1 MNFWKSLYIC
11 SVKSRQSLSN
21 QTAGYCF
28 YMTPIPTDLNHFD
41 GRRFNSYSNYFTKQ
55 FGGRVQ
61 KISIDAGFSCP
72 NRDGKIS
79 TGGCTFCSNDAFN
92 PSYCRPEKSIKQQI
106 EEGIKFHQRRYR
118 RANKYLAYFQ
128 PFSNTYKPLEEL
140 KRIYAEALEPI
151 DSRQHTAQRRNDM
164 DSKAEETP
172 EIIGIVIGTRPDLV
186 DEALLQYLNEIQ
198 KTHYVMLEYG
208 VESVYDETLKR
219 VNRGHDFATAE
230 RAIHI
235 TADYGIPCGAH
246 FIFGLPG
253 ESKTMMLDAAD
264 VISQLPLTTVKFHQ
278 LQIFKGTKMAEEY
291 LEHPDHFHLFDLE
304 EYIDF
309 VIDFAE
315 RLNPDIVIER
325 FAGEVP
331 PRYLVSEP
339 WMKLRYDEVLSR
351 IEKRM
356 EERDT
361 WQGKTFIQFF
371 HATP

>member
-1 MNFWKSLYIC
+1 
-11 SVKSRQSLSN
+11 
-21 QTAGYCF
+21 
-28 YMTPIPTDLNHFD
+28 MTYPWGDN
-41 GRRFNSYSNYFTKQ
+41 RRFNSYSNYFSKQ

-72 NRDGKIS
+72 NRDGIIS
-79 TGGCTFCSNDAFN
+79 AGGCTFCSNEAFN
-92 PSYCRPEKSIKQQI
+92 PSYCRPEKPIKQQI
-106 EEGIKFHQRRYR
+106 EEGIAFHQRRYR

-140 KRIYAEALEPI
+140 KDIYAQALE
-151 DSRQHTAQRRNDM
+151 S
-164 DSKAEETP
+164 P
-172 EIIGIVIGTRPDLV
+172 EITGIVIGTRPDLI

-198 KTHYVMLEYG
+198 RTHYVMLEYG

-230 RAIHI
+230 KAIRM

-253 ESKTMMLDAAD
+253 ETKAMMLDAAD
-264 VISQLPLTTVKFHQ
+264 IISQLPLTTVKFHQ
-278 LQIFKGTKMAEEY
+278 LQIFKGTTMAEEY
-291 LEHPDHFHLFDLE
+291 LEYPEHFHLFDLE

-339 WMKLRYDEVLSR
+339 WMKLRYDEVLAK

-356 EERDT
+356 EERQT
-361 WQGKTFIQFF
+361 WQGRCYHGILL
-371 HATP
+371 

>member
-1 MNFWKSLYIC
+1 MVYSW
-11 SVKSRQSLSN
+11 
-21 QTAGYCF
+21 G
-28 YMTPIPTDLNHFD
+28 DE
-41 GRRFNSYSNYFTKQ
+41 RRFNSYSRYFARQ

-79 TGGCTFCSNDAFN
+79 TGGCSFCSNEAFN
-92 PSYCRPEKSIKQQI
+92 PSYCRPEKSIRQQI
-106 EEGIKFHQRRYR
+106 EEGIEFHRRRYR
-118 RANKYLAYFQ
+118 RASQYLAYFQ
-128 PFSNTYKPLEEL
+128 PFSNTYKPLDEL
-140 KRIYAEALEPI
+140 KSIYQQAL
-151 DSRQHTAQRRNDM
+151 DV
-164 DSKAEETP
+164 P
-172 EIIGIVIGTRPDLV
+172 EITGIVIGTRPDLI
-186 DEALLQYLNEIQ
+186 DDGILQYLNEIQ

-230 RAIHI
+230 RTIRM
-235 TADYGIPCGAH
+235 TAEYSIPCGAH

-253 ESKTMMLDAAD
+253 ETKTMMLNAAD
-264 VISQLPLTTVKFHQ
+264 IISQLPLTTVKFHQ

-291 LEHPDHFHLFDLE
+291 QVHPEAFHLFDLE

-315 RLNPDIVIER
+315 RLNPNIVIER

-356 EERDT
+356 EERDN
-361 WQGKTFIQFF
+361 WQGKKYRQ
-371 HATP
+371 

>member
-1 MNFWKSLYIC
+1 MLFPW
-11 SVKSRQSLSN
+11 
-21 QTAGYCF
+21 G
-28 YMTPIPTDLNHFD
+28 DE
-41 GRRFNSYSNYFTKQ
+41 RRFNSYSRYFTKQ

-79 TGGCTFCSNDAFN
+79 TGGCTFCSNEAFN

-106 EEGIKFHQRRYR
+106 EEGIEFHQRRYR

-128 PFSNTYKPLEEL
+128 PFSNTYKPMENL
-140 KRIYAEALEPI
+140 KSIYQQAL
-151 DSRQHTAQRRNDM
+151 DV
-164 DSKAEETP
+164 P
-172 EIIGIVIGTRPDLV
+172 EITGIVIGTRPDLV
-186 DEALLQYLNEIQ
+186 DEGILQYLKEIQ

-208 VESVYDETLKR
+208 VESVYDETLKH

-230 RAIHI
+230 RAIRM
-235 TADYGIPCGAH
+235 TAKLGIPCGAH

-253 ESKTMMLDAAD
+253 ESKTMMLDAAGI
-264 VISQLPLTTVKFHQ
+264 ISQLPLTTVKFHQ
-278 LQIFKGTKMAEEY
+278 LQIFKGTTMAEEY
-291 LEHPDHFHLFDLE
+291 LTHPELFHLFNLE

-361 WQGKTFIQFF
+361 WQGKSLSV
-371 HATP
+371 

>member
-1 MNFWKSLYIC
+1 
-11 SVKSRQSLSN
+11 
-21 QTAGYCF
+21 
-28 YMTPIPTDLNHFD
+28 MTPNPTYLNRFD
-41 GRRFNSYSNYFTKQ
+41 GRRFNSYSNYFKKQ

-79 TGGCTFCSNDAFN
+79 TGGCSFCSNEAFN
-92 PSYCRPEKSIKQQI
+92 PSYCRPEKSIRQQI
-106 EEGIKFHQRRYR
+106 EEGIAFHQRRYR
-118 RANKYLAYFQ
+118 RASMYLAYFQ

-140 KRIYAEALEPI
+140 KGIYEQALQPI
-151 DSRQHTAQRRNDM
+151 DSNRTSPARNDM
-164 DSKAEETP
+164 GCPKP
-172 EIIGIVIGTRPDLV
+172 EIVGIVIGTRPDLI
-186 DEALLQYLNEIQ
+186 DEDILQYLNELQ

-208 VESVYDETLKR
+208 VESVYDETLRR

-230 RAIHI
+230 RAIRL

-253 ESKTMMLDAAD
+253 ETKTMMLDAAE
-264 VISQLPLTTVKFHQ
+264 VISGLPLTTVKFHQ
-278 LQIFKGTKMAEEY
+278 LQIFKGTTMAEEY
-291 LEHPDHFHLFDLE
+291 RQHPKHFHLFDLE

-315 RLNPDIVIER
+315 RLRPGIVIER

-351 IEKRM
+351 IERRM

-361 WQGKTFIQFF
+361 WQGRLFQKK
-371 HATP
+371 

>member
-1 MNFWKSLYIC
+1 MVYSW
-11 SVKSRQSLSN
+11 
-21 QTAGYCF
+21 G
-28 YMTPIPTDLNHFD
+28 DE
-41 GRRFNSYSNYFTKQ
+41 RRFNSYSRYFAKQ

-79 TGGCTFCSNDAFN
+79 TGGCTFCSNEAFN

-106 EEGIKFHQRRYR
+106 EEGIEFHRRRYR
-118 RANKYLAYFQ
+118 RASLYLAYFQ
-128 PFSNTYKPLEEL
+128 PFSNTYKPLDEL
-140 KRIYAEALEPI
+140 KCIYQQAL
-151 DSRQHTAQRRNDM
+151 NV
-164 DSKAEETP
+164 P
-172 EIIGIVIGTRPDLV
+172 EIAGIVIGTRPDLI
-186 DEALLQYLNEIQ
+186 DKGILQYLSEIQ
-198 KTHYVMLEYG
+198 QTHYVMLEYG

-230 RAIHI
+230 KAIHM
-235 TADYGIPCGAH
+235 TADFGIPCGAH

-253 ESKTMMLDAAD
+253 ESKKIMLDAAD
-264 VISQLPLTTVKFHQ
+264 IISQLPLTTVKFHQ
-278 LQIFKGTKMAEEY
+278 LQIFKDTKMAEEY
-291 LEHPDHFHLFDLE
+291 LQHPEAFHLFDLE

-315 RLNPDIVIER
+315 RLNPNIVIER

-339 WMKLRYDEVLSR
+339 WMKLRYDEVLVR

-356 EERDT
+356 EERDS
-361 WQGKTFIQFF
+361 WQGKKYRR
-371 HATP
+371 

>member
-1 MNFWKSLYIC
+1 
-11 SVKSRQSLSN
+11 
-21 QTAGYCF
+21 
-28 YMTPIPTDLNHFD
+28 MTYPWGDE
-41 GRRFNSYSNYFTKQ
+41 RRFNSYSRYFAKQ

-79 TGGCTFCSNDAFN
+79 TGGCTFCSNEVFN

-106 EEGIKFHQRRYR
+106 EEGIEFHRRRYR
-118 RANKYLAYFQ
+118 RASQHLAYFQ

-140 KRIYAEALEPI
+140 KSIYSQAFEAIDSISAPSRARKCSAFDVVNDMASKALE
-151 DSRQHTAQRRNDM
+151 
-164 DSKAEETP
+164 KP
-172 EIIGIVIGTRPDLV
+172 EIIGIVIGTRPDLI
-186 DEALLQYLNEIQ
+186 DEDILQYLSEIQ
-198 KTHYVMLEYG
+198 KTHYVILEYG

-219 VNRGHDFATAE
+219 VNRGHNFATAVK
-230 RAIHI
+230 AIRM

-253 ESKTMMLDAAD
+253 ESKEMMLDAAD
-264 VISQLPLTTVKFHQ
+264 VISSLPLTTVKFHQ

-291 LEHPDHFHLFDLE
+291 LEHPDAFHLFDLE

-356 EERDT
+356 EERNT
-361 WQGKTFIQFF
+361 WQGKTIQKPQN
-371 HATP
+371 ASAS

>member
-1 MNFWKSLYIC
+1 
-11 SVKSRQSLSN
+11 
-21 QTAGYCF
+21 
-28 YMTPIPTDLNHFD
+28 MTFPWGDE
-41 GRRFNSYSNYFTKQ
+41 RRFNSYSRYFARQ

-79 TGGCTFCSNDAFN
+79 TGGCTFCSNEAFN

-106 EEGIKFHQRRYR
+106 EEGIEFHRRRYR
-118 RANKYLAYFQ
+118 RASLYLAYFQ
-128 PFSNTYKPLEEL
+128 PFSNTYKPLDEL
-140 KRIYAEALEPI
+140 KCIYQQAL
-151 DSRQHTAQRRNDM
+151 NV
-164 DSKAEETP
+164 P
-172 EIIGIVIGTRPDLV
+172 EIAGIVIGTRPDLI
-186 DEALLQYLNEIQ
+186 DEGILQYLTEIQ

-230 RAIHI
+230 KTIHK
-235 TADYGIPCGAH
+235 TAEYGIPCGAH
-246 FIFGLPG
+246 FIFGLPC
-253 ESKTMMLDAAD
+253 ESKKIMLDAAD
-264 VISQLPLTTVKFHQ
+264 IISQLPLTTVKFHQ
-278 LQIFKGTKMAEEY
+278 LQIFKGTKMTEEY
-291 LEHPDHFHLFDLE
+291 LQHPEAFHLFDLE

-315 RLNPDIVIER
+315 RLNPNIVIER

-339 WMKLRYDEVLSR
+339 WMKLRYDEVLVR

-356 EERDT
+356 EERDS
-361 WQGKTFIQFF
+361 WQGKKYRR
-371 HATP
+371 

>member
-1 MNFWKSLYIC
+1 
-11 SVKSRQSLSN
+11 
-21 QTAGYCF
+21 
-28 YMTPIPTDLNHFD
+28 MTYPWGDNL
-41 GRRFNSYSNYFTKQ
+41 RFNSYSNSFTKQ

-72 NRDGKIS
+72 NRDGKLS
-79 TGGCTFCSNDAFN
+79 TGGCTFCSNAAFN
-92 PSYCRPEKSIKQQI
+92 PSYCKPEKSIRQQI
-106 EEGIKFHQRRYR
+106 EEGIEFHQRRYR

-140 KRIYAEALEPI
+140 KGIYRQALEI
-151 DSRQHTAQRRNDM
+151 
-164 DSKAEETP
+164 P
-172 EIIGIVIGTRPDLV
+172 EIAGIVIGTRPDLI
-186 DEALLQYLNEIQ
+186 DEQILQYLSEIQ
-198 KTHYVMLEYG
+198 QTHYVMLEYG
-208 VESVYDETLKR
+208 VESIYDETLLR

-230 RAIHI
+230 RAIRL
-235 TADYGIPCGAH
+235 TALYGIPCGAH

-253 ESKTMMLDAAD
+253 ETKAMMLDAAD
-264 VISQLPLTTVKFHQ
+264 IISRLPLTTVKFHQ
-278 LQIFKGTKMAEEY
+278 LQIFKDTKMAEEY
-291 LEHPDHFHLFDLE
+291 QQHPENFHLFDLE

-339 WMKLRYDEVLSR
+339 WMKLRYDEVLAR

-356 EERDT
+356 EERET
-361 WQGKTFIQFF
+361 WQGRYYQDI
-371 HATP
+371 TPA

>member
-1 MNFWKSLYIC
+1 
-11 SVKSRQSLSN
+11 
-21 QTAGYCF
+21 
-28 YMTPIPTDLNHFD
+28 MTYSWGDE
-41 GRRFNSYSNYFTKQ
+41 RRFNSYSRYFAKQ

-79 TGGCTFCSNDAFN
+79 TGGCTFCSNEAFN

-106 EEGIKFHQRRYR
+106 EEGIEFHRRRYR
-118 RANKYLAYFQ
+118 RASQYLAYFQ

-140 KRIYAEALEPI
+140 RLIYQQALEV
-151 DSRQHTAQRRNDM
+151 
-164 DSKAEETP
+164 P
-172 EIIGIVIGTRPDLV
+172 EITGIVIGTRPDLI
-186 DEALLQYLNEIQ
+186 DEGILQYLTEIQ

-208 VESVYDETLKR
+208 VESVYDETLKH

-230 RAIHI
+230 KAIRM
-235 TADYGIPCGAH
+235 TADNGIPCGAH

-264 VISQLPLTTVKFHQ
+264 VISRLPLTTVKFHQ
-278 LQIFKGTKMAEEY
+278 LQIFKGTTMAEEY
-291 LEHPDHFHLFDLE
+291 LEHPEHFHLFDLK

-315 RLNPDIVIER
+315 RLNPNIVIER

-331 PRYLVSEP
+331 PRYLISEP
-339 WMKLRYDEVLSR
+339 WMKLRYDEVLVR

-361 WQGKTFIQFF
+361 WQGKKVQV
-371 HATP
+371 

>member
-1 MNFWKSLYIC
+1 MVYSW
-11 SVKSRQSLSN
+11 
-21 QTAGYCF
+21 G
-28 YMTPIPTDLNHFD
+28 DE
-41 GRRFNSYSNYFTKQ
+41 RRFNSYSRYFAKQ

-79 TGGCTFCSNDAFN
+79 TGGCTFCSNEAFN

-106 EEGIKFHQRRYR
+106 EEGIEFHRRRYR
-118 RANKYLAYFQ
+118 RASLYLAYFQ
-128 PFSNTYKPLEEL
+128 PFSNTYKPLDEL
-140 KRIYAEALEPI
+140 KCIYQQAL
-151 DSRQHTAQRRNDM
+151 NV
-164 DSKAEETP
+164 P
-172 EIIGIVIGTRPDLV
+172 EIAGIVIGTRPDLI
-186 DEALLQYLNEIQ
+186 DKGILQYLSEIQ
-198 KTHYVMLEYG
+198 QTHYVMLEYG

-230 RAIHI
+230 KAIHM
-235 TADYGIPCGAH
+235 TADFGIPCGAH

-253 ESKTMMLDAAD
+253 ESKKIMLDAAD
-264 VISQLPLTTVKFHQ
+264 IISQLPLTTVKFHQ

-291 LEHPDHFHLFDLE
+291 LQHPEAFHLFDLE

-315 RLNPDIVIER
+315 RLNPNIVIER

-339 WMKLRYDEVLSR
+339 WMKLRYDEVLSH

-356 EERDT
+356 EERNT
-361 WQGKTFIQFF
+361 WQGKKFI
-371 HATP
+371 

>member
-1 MNFWKSLYIC
+1 MIYFWGD
-11 SVKSRQSLSN
+11 N
-21 QTAGYCF
+21 
-28 YMTPIPTDLNHFD
+28 
-41 GRRFNSYSNYFTKQ
+41 RRFNSYSRYFAKQ

-79 TGGCTFCSNDAFN
+79 TGGCTFCNNEAFN

-106 EEGIKFHQRRYR
+106 EEGIEFHRRRYR
-118 RANKYLAYFQ
+118 RAIQYLAYFQ

-140 KRIYAEALEPI
+140 KDIYNQAFEAIDSPLPACTCRNGMAPKALE
-151 DSRQHTAQRRNDM
+151 
-164 DSKAEETP
+164 KP
-172 EIIGIVIGTRPDLV
+172 EIIGIVIGTRPDLI
-186 DEALLQYLNEIQ
+186 DEGILQYLCEIQ
-198 KTHYVMLEYG
+198 KMHYVMLEYG
-208 VESVYDETLKR
+208 VESVYDDTLKR

-230 RAIHI
+230 KAIRM

-264 VISQLPLTTVKFHQ
+264 IISQLPLTTVKFHQ

-291 LEHPDHFHLFDLE
+291 LQHPEIFHLFDLE

-356 EERDT
+356 EERGT
-361 WQGKTFIQFF
+361 WQGKNVQV
-371 HATP
+371 

>member
-1 MNFWKSLYIC
+1 
-11 SVKSRQSLSN
+11 
-21 QTAGYCF
+21 
-28 YMTPIPTDLNHFD
+28 MTYPWGDN
-41 GRRFNSYSNYFTKQ
+41 RRFNSYSNYFTKQ

-79 TGGCTFCSNDAFN
+79 TGGCTFCSNEAFN
-92 PSYCRPEKSIKQQI
+92 PSYCRPEKTIKQQI
-106 EEGIKFHQRRYR
+106 EEGIEFHQRRYR

-128 PFSNTYKPLEEL
+128 LFSNTYKPLEEL
-140 KRIYAEALEPI
+140 KCIYQQAFEAI
-151 DSRQHTAQRRNDM
+151 DSQLPTDPRRNDM
-164 DSKAEETP
+164 TSKAIEKP
-172 EIIGIVIGTRPDLV
+172 EIIGIVIGTRPDIV
-186 DEALLQYLNEIQ
+186 DNCILQLLSEIQ

-208 VESVYDETLKR
+208 VESVYDATLKR

-230 RAIHI
+230 KAICM

-253 ESKTMMLDAAD
+253 ESKTMMLDATD

-278 LQIFKGTKMAEEY
+278 LQIFKGTKMAKEY
-291 LEHPDHFHLFDLE
+291 QAHPEHFHLFDLE

-315 RLNPDIVIER
+315 RLNPNIVIER

-339 WMKLRYDEVLSR
+339 WMKLRYDEVLAR

-356 EERDT
+356 EERET
-361 WQGKTFIQFF
+361 WQGNRYICK
-371 HATP
+371 

>member
-1 MNFWKSLYIC
+1 MSYPWGDN
-11 SVKSRQSLSN
+11 
-21 QTAGYCF
+21 
-28 YMTPIPTDLNHFD
+28 
-41 GRRFNSYSNYFTKQ
+41 RRFNSYSNYFTKQ

-79 TGGCTFCSNDAFN
+79 TGGCTFCSNAAFN
-92 PSYCRPEKSIKQQI
+92 PSYCRTEKSIRQQI
-106 EEGIKFHQRRYR
+106 EEGIEFHQKRYR
-118 RANKYLAYFQ
+118 RANQYLAYFQ
-128 PFSNTYKPLEEL
+128 PFSNTYKPLAEV
-140 KRIYAEALEPI
+140 KRIYSEALEVPSI
-151 DSRQHTAQRRNDM
+151 L
-164 DSKAEETP
+164 
-172 EIIGIVIGTRPDLV
+172 GIVIGTRPDLI
-186 DEALLQYLNEIQ
+186 DEAILQHLNEIQ

-219 VNRGHDFATAE
+219 VNRGHNFATAE
-230 RAIHI
+230 RAIRM

-253 ESKTMMLDAAD
+253 ETKAMMLDAAD
-264 VISQLPLTTVKFHQ
+264 IISRLPLTTIKFHQ
-278 LQIFKGTKMAEEY
+278 LQIFKDTKMAEEY
-291 LEHPDHFHLFDLE
+291 QLHPEHFHLFDLE

-315 RLNPDIVIER
+315 HLHPDIVIER

-339 WMKLRYDEVLSR
+339 WMKLRYDAVLSR

-356 EERDT
+356 EERGS
-361 WQGKTFIQFF
+361 WQGRLYLEK
-371 HATP
+371 

>member
-1 MNFWKSLYIC
+1 
-11 SVKSRQSLSN
+11 
-21 QTAGYCF
+21 
-28 YMTPIPTDLNHFD
+28 MTYSWGDE
-41 GRRFNSYSNYFTKQ
+41 RRFNSYSRYFAKQ

-79 TGGCTFCSNDAFN
+79 TGGCTFCNNESFN
-92 PSYCRPEKSIKQQI
+92 PSYCRPEKSVKQQI
-106 EEGIKFHQRRYR
+106 EEGIEFHQRRYR
-118 RANKYLAYFQ
+118 RTNKYLAYFQ
-128 PFSNTYKPLEEL
+128 PFSNTYKPIEEL
-140 KRIYAEALEPI
+140 KCIYQQAL
-151 DSRQHTAQRRNDM
+151 DV
-164 DSKAEETP
+164 P
-172 EIIGIVIGTRPDLV
+172 EIAGIVIGTRPDLI
-186 DEALLQYLNEIQ
+186 DEDVLQYLGEIQ
-198 KTHYVMLEYG
+198 KTHYVILEYG

-230 RAIHI
+230 KALRM

-253 ESKTMMLDAAD
+253 ESKTMMLDAVD
-264 VISQLPLTTVKFHQ
+264 VISHLPLTTVKFHQ

-291 LEHPDHFHLFDLE
+291 LEHPEAFHLFDLE

-356 EERDT
+356 EERDA
-361 WQGKTFIQFF
+361 WQGKMLSV
-371 HATP
+371 

>member
-1 MNFWKSLYIC
+1 
-11 SVKSRQSLSN
+11 
-21 QTAGYCF
+21 
-28 YMTPIPTDLNHFD
+28 MTYPWGDE
-41 GRRFNSYSNYFTKQ
+41 RRFNSYSRYFAKQ

-79 TGGCTFCSNDAFN
+79 TGGCTFCSNEAFN
-92 PSYCRPEKSIKQQI
+92 PSYCRPEKTIKQQI
-106 EEGIKFHQRRYR
+106 EEGIEFHRRRYR
-118 RANKYLAYFQ
+118 RASQYLAYFQ

-140 KRIYAEALEPI
+140 KSIYQQAL
-151 DSRQHTAQRRNDM
+151 DV
-164 DSKAEETP
+164 P
-172 EIIGIVIGTRPDLV
+172 EIAGIVIGTRPDII
-186 DEALLQYLNEIQ
+186 DSCILQLLNEIQ

-230 RAIHI
+230 RAIRMTSEH
-235 TADYGIPCGAH
+235 GIPCGAH

-253 ESKTMMLDAAD
+253 ESKTMMLNAAD
-264 VISQLPLTTVKFHQ
+264 IISQLPLTTVKFHQ

-291 LEHPDHFHLFDLE
+291 QAHPDAFHLFDLE

-315 RLNPDIVIER
+315 RLNPNIVIER

-361 WQGKTFIQFF
+361 WQGRLYQDAN
-371 HATP
+371 HDM

>member
-1 MNFWKSLYIC
+1 
-11 SVKSRQSLSN
+11 
-21 QTAGYCF
+21 
-28 YMTPIPTDLNHFD
+28 MTYSWGDN
-41 GRRFNSYSNYFTKQ
+41 RRFNSYSNYFTKQ
-55 FGGRVQ
+55 FGSRVQ

-79 TGGCTFCSNDAFN
+79 TGGCTFCSNEAFN

-106 EEGIKFHQRRYR
+106 EEGIEFHRRRYR
-118 RANKYLAYFQ
+118 RASQYLAYFQ

-140 KRIYAEALEPI
+140 KGIYSQAFEAI
-151 DSRQHTAQRRNDM
+151 DSISALSCARNDM
-164 DSKAEETP
+164 VSKALEKP
-172 EIIGIVIGTRPDLV
+172 EIVGIVIGTRPDLI
-186 DEALLQYLNEIQ
+186 DEDILQYLNEIK

-230 RAIHI
+230 KAIRM
-235 TADYGIPCGAH
+235 TADFGIPCGAH

-253 ESKTMMLDAAD
+253 ESKAMMLDAAD
-264 VISQLPLTTVKFHQ
+264 VISRLPLTTVKFHQ

-291 LEHPDHFHLFDLE
+291 LEHPEHFHLFDLE

-331 PRYLVSEP
+331 PRFLVSEP
-339 WMKLRYDEVLSR
+339 WMKLRYDEVLAR

-356 EERDT
+356 EERES
-361 WQGKTFIQFF
+361 WQGRLYPSPH
-371 HATP
+371 HA

>member
-1 MNFWKSLYIC
+1 
-11 SVKSRQSLSN
+11 
-21 QTAGYCF
+21 
-28 YMTPIPTDLNHFD
+28 MTYPWGDN
-41 GRRFNSYSNYFTKQ
+41 RRFNSYSNYFTKQ

-72 NRDGKIS
+72 NRDGKLS
-79 TGGCTFCSNDAFN
+79 TGGCTFCSNAAFN
-92 PSYCRPEKSIKQQI
+92 PSYCKPEKSIKQQI
-106 EEGIKFHQRRYR
+106 EEGIEFHQKRYR
-118 RANKYLAYFQ
+118 RASKYLAYFQ
-128 PFSNTYKPLEEL
+128 PFSNTYKPLEKL
-140 KRIYAEALEPI
+140 KGIYQQALE
-151 DSRQHTAQRRNDM
+151 M
-164 DSKAEETP
+164 P
-172 EIIGIVIGTRPDLV
+172 EIAGIVIGTRPDLV
-186 DEALLQYLNEIQ
+186 DEQILQYLNKIQ
-198 KTHYVMLEYG
+198 QTHYVMLEYG

-219 VNRGHDFATAE
+219 VNRGHNFATAE
-230 RAIHI
+230 RAIRL
-235 TADYGIPCGAH
+235 TAQYGIPCGAH

-264 VISQLPLTTVKFHQ
+264 VISRLPLTTVKFHQ
-278 LQIFKGTKMAEEY
+278 LQIFKDTKMAEEY
-291 LEHPDHFHLFDLE
+291 QQHPEHFHLFDLE

-339 WMKLRYDEVLSR
+339 WMNLRYDEVLAR

-361 WQGKTFIQFF
+361 WQGNKYIKY
-371 HATP
+371 

>member
-1 MNFWKSLYIC
+1 MLFLWGDN
-11 SVKSRQSLSN
+11 
-21 QTAGYCF
+21 
-28 YMTPIPTDLNHFD
+28 
-41 GRRFNSYSNYFTKQ
+41 RRFNSYNNYFTKQ

-79 TGGCTFCSNDAFN
+79 TGGCTFCSNEAFN

-106 EEGIKFHQRRYR
+106 EEGIEFHQRRYR

-128 PFSNTYKPLEEL
+128 PFSNTYKPMENL
-140 KRIYAEALEPI
+140 KSIYQQAL
-151 DSRQHTAQRRNDM
+151 DV
-164 DSKAEETP
+164 P
-172 EIIGIVIGTRPDLV
+172 EITGIVIGTRPDLI
-186 DEALLQYLNEIQ
+186 DKALLQYLKEIQ

-208 VESVYDETLKR
+208 VESVYDETLRR
-219 VNRGHDFATAE
+219 VNRGHDFAAAE
-230 RAIHI
+230 KAIRM

-253 ESKTMMLDAAD
+253 ETKTMMLDAAD
-264 VISQLPLTTVKFHQ
+264 IISQLPLTTVKFHQ
-278 LQIFKGTKMAEEY
+278 LQIFKDTVMAEEY
-291 LEHPDHFHLFDLE
+291 LQHPEHFHLFDLE

-309 VIDFAE
+309 VIDIAE

-361 WQGKTFIQFF
+361 WQGKSLSV
-371 HATP
+371 

>member
-1 MNFWKSLYIC
+1 
-11 SVKSRQSLSN
+11 
-21 QTAGYCF
+21 
-28 YMTPIPTDLNHFD
+28 MTYPWGDN
-41 GRRFNSYSNYFTKQ
+41 RRFNSYSNYFSKQ

-72 NRDGKIS
+72 NRDGIIS
-79 TGGCTFCSNDAFN
+79 TGGCTFCSNEAFN
-92 PSYCRPEKSIKQQI
+92 PSYCRPEKPIKQQI
-106 EEGIKFHQRRYR
+106 EEGIAFHQRRYR

-140 KRIYAEALEPI
+140 KDIYAQALA
-151 DSRQHTAQRRNDM
+151 S
-164 DSKAEETP
+164 P
-172 EIIGIVIGTRPDLV
+172 EITGIVIGTRPDLI

-198 KTHYVMLEYG
+198 RTHYVMLEYG

-219 VNRGHDFATAE
+219 VNRGHDSAAAE
-230 RAIHI
+230 KAIQL

-253 ESKTMMLDAAD
+253 ETKAMMLDAAD
-264 VISQLPLTTVKFHQ
+264 IISQLPLTTVKFHQ
-278 LQIFKGTKMAEEY
+278 LQIFKGTTMAEEY
-291 LEHPDHFHLFDLE
+291 LEHPEHFHLFNLE

-315 RLNPDIVIER
+315 RLSPKIVIER

-339 WMKLRYDEVLSR
+339 WMKLRYDEVLAK

-356 EERDT
+356 EKRQT
-361 WQGKTFIQFF
+361 WQGRCYHGILL
-371 HATP
+371 

>member
-1 MNFWKSLYIC
+1 MTYIWGD
-11 SVKSRQSLSN
+11 N
-21 QTAGYCF
+21 
-28 YMTPIPTDLNHFD
+28 
-41 GRRFNSYSNYFTKQ
+41 RRFNSYSRYFAKQ

-72 NRDGKIS
+72 NRDGRIS

-106 EEGIKFHQRRYR
+106 EEGIEFHRRRYR
-118 RANKYLAYFQ
+118 RASQYLAYFQ

-140 KRIYAEALEPI
+140 KDIYNQAFEAI
-151 DSRQHTAQRRNDM
+151 DSPLPTCPNRNDM
-164 DSKAEETP
+164 APKALEKP
-172 EIIGIVIGTRPDLV
+172 EIIGIVIGTRPDLI
-186 DEALLQYLNEIQ
+186 DEGILQYLCEIQ

-208 VESVYDETLKR
+208 VESVYDDTLKR

-230 RAIHI
+230 KAIRM

-264 VISQLPLTTVKFHQ
+264 IISQLPLTTVKFHQ

-291 LEHPDHFHLFDLE
+291 LQHPEIFHLFDLE

-356 EERDT
+356 EERGT
-361 WQGKTFIQFF
+361 WQGKNVQV
-371 HATP
+371 

>member
-1 MNFWKSLYIC
+1 MVYSW
-11 SVKSRQSLSN
+11 
-21 QTAGYCF
+21 
-28 YMTPIPTDLNHFD
+28 DD
-41 GRRFNSYSNYFTKQ
+41 ERRFNSYSNYFTKL

-79 TGGCTFCSNDAFN
+79 TGGCTFCSNEAFN

-106 EEGIKFHQRRYR
+106 EEGIEFHRRRYR
-118 RANKYLAYFQ
+118 RASQYLAYFQ

-140 KRIYAEALEPI
+140 KSIYRQALEV
-151 DSRQHTAQRRNDM
+151 
-164 DSKAEETP
+164 P
-172 EIIGIVIGTRPDLV
+172 EIAGIVIGTRPDLIN
-186 DEALLQYLNEIQ
+186 ESILQYLNEIQ
-198 KTHYVMLEYG
+198 RTHCVMLEYG

-230 RAIHI
+230 KAIRM

-253 ESKTMMLDAAD
+253 ESKEMMLNAASI
-264 VISQLPLTTVKFHQ
+264 ISQLPLTTVKFHQ
-278 LQIFKGTKMAEEY
+278 LQIFKGTKMAEEFQQ
-291 LEHPDHFHLFDLE
+291 HPDAFHLFELD

-309 VIDFAE
+309 VIEFAE
-315 RLNPDIVIER
+315 RLSPNIVIER

-339 WMKLRYDEVLSR
+339 WMKLRYDEVLNR

-356 EERDT
+356 EERGT
-361 WQGKTFIQFF
+361 WQGKKVQV
-371 HATP
+371 

>member
-1 MNFWKSLYIC
+1 MVYSW
-11 SVKSRQSLSN
+11 
-21 QTAGYCF
+21 G
-28 YMTPIPTDLNHFD
+28 DE
-41 GRRFNSYSNYFTKQ
+41 RRFNSYSRYFARQ

-79 TGGCTFCSNDAFN
+79 TGGCTFCSNEAFN

-106 EEGIKFHQRRYR
+106 EEGIEFHQKRYR

-128 PFSNTYKPLEEL
+128 PFSNTYKPLDEL
-140 KRIYAEALEPI
+140 KSIYQQAL
-151 DSRQHTAQRRNDM
+151 DV
-164 DSKAEETP
+164 P
-172 EIIGIVIGTRPDLV
+172 EIAGIVIGTRPDLI
-186 DEALLQYLNEIQ
+186 DEGILQYLSEIQ
-198 KTHYVMLEYG
+198 KKHYIMLEYG

-230 RAIHI
+230 KAIRM
-235 TADYGIPCGAH
+235 TAEYGIPCGAH

-253 ESKTMMLDAAD
+253 ESKTMMLDAANI
-264 VISQLPLTTVKFHQ
+264 ISQLPLTTVKFHQ

-291 LEHPDHFHLFDLE
+291 LEHPKLFHLFDLE

-315 RLNPDIVIER
+315 RLSPDIIIER

-339 WMKLRYDEVLSR
+339 WMKLRYDEVLAK
-351 IEKRM
+351 IEKQM
-356 EERDT
+356 EKRET
-361 WQGKTFIQFF
+361 WQGRMF
-371 HATP
+371 HP

>member
-1 MNFWKSLYIC
+1 
-11 SVKSRQSLSN
+11 
-21 QTAGYCF
+21 
-28 YMTPIPTDLNHFD
+28 MTYPWGDN
-41 GRRFNSYSNYFTKQ
+41 RRFNSYSNYFTKQ

-72 NRDGKIS
+72 NRDGRIS
-79 TGGCTFCSNDAFN
+79 TGGCIFCSNEAFN

-106 EEGIKFHQRRYR
+106 EEGIEFHQRRYR
-118 RANKYLAYFQ
+118 RANQYLAYFQ

-140 KRIYAEALEPI
+140 KGIYQQALELPNI
-151 DSRQHTAQRRNDM
+151 A
-164 DSKAEETP
+164 
-172 EIIGIVIGTRPDLV
+172 GIVIGTRPDLV
-186 DEALLQYLNEIQ
+186 DEDLLQHLYKIQ

-230 RAIHI
+230 KAIHM
-235 TADYGIPCGAH
+235 TADFGIPCGAH

-253 ESKTMMLDAAD
+253 ETKGMMLDATD
-264 VISQLPLTTVKFHQ
+264 IISRLPLTTVKFHQ
-278 LQIFKGTKMAEEY
+278 LQILKGTKMAEEY
-291 LEHPDHFHLFDLE
+291 LVHPEHFHLFDLE

-309 VIDFAE
+309 VIGFAE

-339 WMKLRYDEVLSR
+339 WMKLRYDEVLNR

-361 WQGKTFIQFF
+361 WQGKKFIQFF
-371 HATP
+371 HTAP

>member
-1 MNFWKSLYIC
+1 
-11 SVKSRQSLSN
+11 
-21 QTAGYCF
+21 
-28 YMTPIPTDLNHFD
+28 MTYPWGDE
-41 GRRFNSYSNYFTKQ
+41 RRFNSYSNYFTKQ

-79 TGGCTFCSNDAFN
+79 TGGCTFCSNAAFN
-92 PSYCRPEKSIKQQI
+92 PSYCRPEKSIMQQI
-106 EEGIKFHQRRYR
+106 EEGIEFHQRRYR
-118 RANKYLAYFQ
+118 RANRYLVYFQ
-128 PFSNTYKPLEEL
+128 AFSNTYKPLEEL
-140 KRIYAEALEPI
+140 KSIYKQALEAI
-151 DSRQHTAQRRNDM
+151 DSYPSHRPPRNDM
-164 DSKAEETP
+164 ASKALEAP
-172 EIIGIVIGTRPDLV
+172 RIIGIVIGTRPDLI
-186 DEALLQYLNEIQ
+186 DEALLQHLNEIQ

-208 VESVYDETLKR
+208 VESVYDETLHR

-230 RAIHI
+230 IAIRM

-253 ESKTMMLDAAD
+253 ETKAMMLDAAD
-264 VISQLPLTTVKFHQ
+264 VISRLPLTTVKFHQ
-278 LQIFKGTKMAEEY
+278 LQIFKDTKMAEEY
-291 LEHPDHFHLFDLE
+291 LEHPELFHLFDLE

-356 EERDT
+356 EERNT
-361 WQGKTFIQFF
+361 WQGKEFAP
-371 HATP
+371 HPAS